1 MWQALLGSAW
11 CGFRGRSWGGGGP
24 RAPRLIS
31 VHEPVRVGD
40 VMMNGVSHGW
50 QVRALDLSR
59 PSNTWVLAAVPV
71 SEQFRTRHQ

>member
-1 MWQALLGSAW
+1 
-11 CGFRGRSWGGGGP
+11 
-24 RAPRLIS
+24 